1 MASKRHESGEL
12 KPSEAEL
19 LIHSSGS
26 RILVIAS
33 ASIRACVS
41 ESKHVHVDDMIDG
54 AAKTF
59 PVAVLRLNCIGC
71 VSSRGCESGF
81 GKDKLSLILEVSEVL
96 HSSCCRLDHRMS
108 IEVVHIILSVT
119 A

>member
-19 LIHSSGS
+19 LIHSSDS
-26 RILVIAS
+26 RILVVAS
-33 ASIRACVS
+33 AGIRACVS

-59 PVAVLRLNCIGC
+59 PVAVLRLN
-71 VSSRGCESGF
+71 SRGCESGF
-81 GKDKLSLILEVSEVL
+81 CQDKLSLIFEISEVL
-96 HSSCCRLDHRMS
+96 HSSCCSLDHGMP